1 MSRNIIDFDN
11 FSSSDYEAGY
21 SEEGLSIEE
30 ALDFVNGAELEEL
43 VIGLDEADSPTPA
56 DGVAGI
62 ASVIA
67 GGSQGMAKAVQQ
79 GLEKAGVIGKDK
91 KPMKLNPKEAF
102 GKVTSGILN
111 QVADPTKAAL
121 LLRNYYSRFLN
132 MNKVP
137 CNMINIDS
145 KKEMKFTDYQKMM
158 QDKAIKSK
166 GAVKPGAPGAKPG
179 APAAGAAAAGA
190 KPEGK

>member
-43 VIGLDEADSPTPA
+43 LAINLDEAEGAAP
-56 DGVAGI
+56 GEGI
-62 ASVIA
+62 ASLIA
-67 GGSQGMAKAVQQ
+67 GVSQGMAKMVQQ

-145 KKEMKFTDYQKMM
+145 KKEMKFADYQKMM
-158 QDKAIKSK
+158 QEKAAKAK
-166 GAVKPGAPGAKPG
+166 GGVKPTTTGSKPG
-179 APAAGAAAAGA
+179 EKPAGPAPQPA
-190 KPEGK
+190 K